1 MLELLGSGLI
11 SIWLDLA
18 GLPSNL
24 GNEVATWQDTP
35 WTVLLSD
42 TDPAARS
49 TLQQYLKELNAR
61 GLGAQGQGV
70 WLQAG
75 TSLLANHQGT
85 TPLPA
90 ASLTKVATSLVA
102 LKTWGPQHQFE
113 TLISG
118 TGPIQN
124 GVLQGDLVVQGSGD
138 PLFVWEEAI
147 ALGNAL
153 NQLGIKRVAGNLVI
167 ASNFGMNFEFDP
179 IKAGTFLKEGLDYR
193 TWTEEPQYQYQTL
206 PPGTPR
212 PQVEIVG
219 TVRSAT
225 LVNPKQFLLVR
236 HQSLPLSQILKLM
249 NIYSNNAIS
258 EMLAQSVGGAS
269 VVAQQSAIIAGVPP
283 AEIQL
288 INGSGLGPENRI
300 SPRAVCAMFIAIQ
313 RYLRPYGLSVA
324 DLFPV
329 AGRDGGTIEDRG
341 IPAFTAVKTGTLWD
355 VSTLAGVMPTRDRGL
370 VWFAILNRGADLDS
384 LRGSQDTLLQRLL
397 KQWGNLTAA
406 PMPLATPPLGNS
418 EETGL
423 GDPSRIQIFKERG

>member
-1 MLELLGSGLI
+1 VLELLGSGLI
-11 SIWLDLA
+11 SMWLDIA
-18 GLPSNL
+18 GLPTNL
-24 GNEVATWQDTP
+24 GNEVAAWQDTP
-35 WTVLLSD
+35 WTVLLSN
-42 TDPAARS
+42 TDPVAQT
-49 TLQQYLKELNAR
+49 TLQQYLKELNTR
-61 GLGAQGQGV
+61 GLGVQGQGV

-75 TSLLANHQGT
+75 TSLLADHQGT

-113 TLISG
+113 TLVSA

-153 NQLGIKRVAGNLVI
+153 NQLGIKRVAGNLVV
-167 ASNFGMNFEFDP
+167 ASNFAMNFEFEP

-212 PQVEIVG
+212 PQVEIAG
-219 TVRSAT
+219 SVRAAT
-225 LVNPKQFLLVR
+225 LPNPKQFLLVR

-249 NIYSNNAIS
+249 NIYSNNAIA
-258 EMLAQSVGGAS
+258 EMLAQSAGGAS
-269 VVAQQSAIIAGVPP
+269 VVAQQAALIAGVPQT
-283 AEIQL
+283 EIQL

-300 SPRAVCAMFIAIQ
+300 SPRAVCAMFISIQ
-313 RYLRPYGLSVA
+313 RYLRPYALSVA

-341 IPAFTAVKTGTLWD
+341 IPTFAAVKTGTLWD
-355 VSTLAGVMPTRDRGL
+355 VSTLAGVVPTRDRGL
-370 VWFAILNRGADLDS
+370 VWFAILNRGADLDG
-384 LRGSQDTLLQRLL
+384 LRGAQDTLLQRLL
-397 KQWGNLTAA
+397 KQWGNLATA
-406 PMPLATPPLGNS
+406 PLPLASHSLGKP

-423 GDPSRIQIFKERG
+423 GDPRRIQIVKE